1 MAQDHWMQVTNAST
15 QIEAEMMRNLL
26 TGEGIACL
34 VQTSDAVA
42 YLGVMSPCKLL
53 VREADMDRAS
63 EFLHAWV
70 EAVPETDE
78 MEYVDQD
85 YDG

>member
-1 MAQDHWMQVTNAST
+1 MQVTNASS

-34 VQTSDAVA
+34 VRTSDAVA

-53 VREADMDRAS
+53 VREADVERAS
-63 EFLHAWV
+63 DFLHAWV
-70 EAVPETDE
+70 EALPETDHE
-78 MEYVDQD
+78 LEYVDQD